1 MANGID
7 DEPSG
12 AQAYFTTAP
21 PRDQQQSR
29 PEDDQIAGNDREGLF
44 SIKSYGYL
52 NHNFKSAYGTPVDKP
67 MMDVSE
73 FVVCYI
79 QTVR

>member
-44 SIKSYGYL
+44 YNKNYS
-52 NHNFKSAYGTPVDKP
+52 F
-67 MMDVSE
+67 
-73 FVVCYI
+73 
-79 QTVR
+79 

>member
-44 SIKSYGYL
+44 YNKSYVYEFIVDIEI
-52 NHNFKSAYGTPVDKP
+52 NVFKN
-67 MMDVSE
+67 
-73 FVVCYI
+73 
-79 QTVR
+79 

>member
-21 PRDQQQSR
+21 PRDHQR
-29 PEDDQIAGNDREGLF
+29 PEDEPVIAGNDREG
-44 SIKSYGYL
+44 
-52 NHNFKSAYGTPVDKP
+52 
-67 MMDVSE
+67 
-73 FVVCYI
+73 
-79 QTVR
+79 

>member
-29 PEDDQIAGNDREGLF
+29 PDDHEPMAGNDREGLF
-44 SIKSYGYL
+44 SNYDI
-52 NHNFKSAYGTPVDKP
+52 
-67 MMDVSE
+67 E
-73 FVVCYI
+73 
-79 QTVR
+79 